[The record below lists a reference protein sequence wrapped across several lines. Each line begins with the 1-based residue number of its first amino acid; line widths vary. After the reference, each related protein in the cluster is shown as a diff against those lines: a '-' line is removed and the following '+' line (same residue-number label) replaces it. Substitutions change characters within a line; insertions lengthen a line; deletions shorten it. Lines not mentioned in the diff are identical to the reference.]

1 MKTPATRLRLDQH
14 LHEAGYFD
22 SREKAQRAILAGQ
35 VTVGGQIADK
45 PGTKVNPLHEILITG
60 RDRYVGRGGHKL
72 EGALT
77 GFGIDPM
84 GLSCLDLGS
93 STGGFTDCLLQHWAA
108 HVTAVDVGR
117 GQLAWSLR
125 QDPRVEVREGINAR
139 YLTSSDFERRFDLIV
154 GDLSFISLTK
164 ILPAAFELLN
174 PEGVMVVL
182 IKPQFELSRAEI
194 GKGGIVRDTAA
205 RQRAVDGIRTWVTNG
220 GHRFDRVMESPLP
233 GTSGNIEF
241 LALLRRGDSTAPL
254 SEAVSAEVV
263 TADPVPVSPTTIITE

>member
-1 MKTPATRLRLDQH
+1 MKSAAARLRLDQH
-14 LHEAGYFD
+14 LHESGHFD

-35 VTVGGQIADK
+35 VTVAGQIADK
-45 PGTKVNPLHEILITG
+45 PGTKVSPQSEILITG

-72 EGALT
+72 EGAIS
-77 GFGIDPM
+77 GFGIDPT
-84 GLSCLDLGS
+84 GLACLDLGS

-139 YLTSSDFERRFDLIV
+139 YLTSSDFDRRFDLIV

-174 PEGVMVVL
+174 QNGSMIVL
-182 IKPQFELSRAEI
+182 IKPQFELSRADI
-194 GKGGIVRDTAA
+194 GKGGIVRDTEA
-205 RQRAVDGIRTWVTNG
+205 RLRAVESIRSWVLAA

-241 LALLRRGDSTAPL
+241 LALLKRGDSASPL
-254 SEAVSAEVV
+254 PE
-263 TADPVPVSPTTIITE
+263 

>member
-1 MKTPATRLRLDQH
+1 MKTAVSRIRLDQH
-14 LHEAGYFD
+14 LLEAGYFD

-35 VTVGGQIADK
+35 VTIAGQIADK
-45 PGTKVNPLHEILITG
+45 AGSKINPESEILITG

-77 GFGIDPM
+77 GFAIDPM
-84 GLSCLDLGS
+84 GMSCLDLGS
-93 STGGFTDCLLQHWAA
+93 STGGFTDCLLQHWAT

-139 YLTSSDFERRFDLIV
+139 YLTPSDFTRRFDLIV

-164 ILPAAFELLN
+164 ILPAAFELLHAD
-174 PEGVMVVL
+174 GSMIVL

-194 GKGGIVRDTAA
+194 GKGGIVRDVAA
-205 RQRAVDGIRTWVTNG
+205 RERAVESIRVWVHAA
-220 GHRFDRVMESPLP
+220 GHRFDQVMESPLP

-241 LALLRRGDSTAPL
+241 LALLRRGDSSLPT
-254 SEAVSAEVV
+254 
-263 TADPVPVSPTTIITE
+263 PVHSV

>member
-1 MKTPATRLRLDQH
+1 MKGTITRIRLDQH
-14 LHEAGYFD
+14 LHEAGHFD

-35 VTVGGQIADK
+35 ITVAGQIADK
-45 PGTKVNPLHEILITG
+45 PGTKINPESEILITG
-60 RDRYVGRGGHKL
+60 RDRFVGRGGHKL
-72 EGALT
+72 EGALS
-77 GFGIDPM
+77 GFSIDPM
-84 GLSCLDLGS
+84 GMTCLDLGS

-139 YLTSSDFERRFDLIV
+139 YLTPADFSRRFDLIV

-174 PEGVMVVL
+174 PEGRMIVL
-182 IKPQFELSRAEI
+182 IKPQFELSRSEI
-194 GKGGIVRDTAA
+194 GKGGIVRDATA
-205 RQRAVDGIRTWVTNG
+205 RQKAVESIRTWVIEA
-220 GHRFDRVMESPLP
+220 GHRVDGVMESPLP

-241 LALLRRGDSTAPL
+241 LALLRRGESGPQHPR
-254 SEAVSAEVV
+254 SA
-263 TADPVPVSPTTIITE
+263 

>member
-1 MKTPATRLRLDQH
+1 MKTTSTARLRLDQH
-14 LHEAGYFD
+14 LHEAGHFD

-35 VTVGGQIADK
+35 VTVGGRIADK
-45 PGTKVNPLHEILITG
+45 PGSKVSPESEIMITG

-77 GFGIDPM
+77 GFGIDPT

-93 STGGFTDCLLQHWAA
+93 STGGFTDCLLQHWAS

-139 YLTSSDFERRFDLIV
+139 YLNSSDFDRCFDLIV

-164 ILPAAFELLN
+164 ILPAAFELLH
-174 PEGVMVVL
+174 PEGVMIVL
-182 IKPQFELSRAEI
+182 IKPQFELARADI
-194 GKGGIVRDTAA
+194 GKGGIVRDPVV
-205 RQRAVDGIRTWVTNG
+205 RQRAVEAIRTWVVNA
-220 GHRFDRVMESPLP
+220 GHRFDNVIESPLP

-254 SEAVSAEVV
+254 SA
-263 TADPVPVSPTTIITE
+263 

>member
-1 MKTPATRLRLDQH
+1 MKTTSTARLRLDQH
-14 LHEAGYFD
+14 LHEAGHFD

-35 VTVGGQIADK
+35 VTVGGRIADK
-45 PGTKVNPLHEILITG
+45 PGSKVSPESEIMITG

-77 GFGIDPM
+77 GFGIDPT

-93 STGGFTDCLLQHWAA
+93 STGGFTDCLLQHWAS

-139 YLTSSDFERRFDLIV
+139 YLNSSDFDRCFDLIV

-164 ILPAAFELLN
+164 ILPAAFELLH
-174 PEGVMVVL
+174 PEGVMIVL
-182 IKPQFELSRAEI
+182 IKPQFELARADI
-194 GKGGIVRDTAA
+194 GKGGIVRDPVV
-205 RQRAVDGIRTWVTNG
+205 RQRAVEAIRTWVVNA
-220 GHRFDRVMESPLP
+220 GHRFDNVIESPLP

-254 SEAVSAEVV
+254 PA
-263 TADPVPVSPTTIITE
+263 

>member
-1 MKTPATRLRLDQH
+1 MKGTSARIRLDQH

-35 VTVGGQIADK
+35 VTVAGQIIDK
-45 PGTKVNPLHEILITG
+45 QGSKILPGSEILITG

-77 GFGIDPM
+77 GFSIDPTGM
-84 GLSCLDLGS
+84 SCLDLGS
-93 STGGFTDCLLQHWAA
+93 STGGFTDCLLQHWAS

-139 YLTSSDFERRFDLIV
+139 YLTPSDFSRRFDLIV

-164 ILPAAFELLN
+164 ILPAAFELLQIN
-174 PEGVMVVL
+174 GSMITL
-182 IKPQFELSRAEI
+182 IKPQFELSRSEI
-194 GKGGIVRDTAA
+194 GKGGIVRDIAA
-205 RQRAVDGIRTWVTNG
+205 RQRAVEAIRTWVIAA
-220 GHRFDRVMESPLP
+220 GHRFDQVMESPLP

-241 LALLRRGDSTAPL
+241 LAHLRRGDCQLPCC
-254 SEAVSAEVV
+254 V
-263 TADPVPVSPTTIITE
+263 

>member
-1 MKTPATRLRLDQH
+1 MKPPSPTRVRLDQH
-14 LHEAGYFD
+14 LIESGHFD

-45 PGTKVNPLHEILITG
+45 PGTKISTESEILITG

-77 GFGIDPM
+77 GFGIDPT

-139 YLTSSDFERRFDLIV
+139 YLTASDFDRCFDLIV

-164 ILPAAFELLN
+164 ILPAAFQLLN
-174 PEGVMVVL
+174 PEGLMIVL
-182 IKPQFELSRAEI
+182 IKPQFELARADI
-194 GKGGIVRDTAA
+194 GKGGIVRDTSA
-205 RQRAVDGIRTWVTNG
+205 RLRAVESIRSWVTSA
-220 GHRFDRVMESPLP
+220 GHRFDQFIESPLP

-241 LALLRRGDSTAPL
+241 LALLRRGDSTAQRP
-254 SEAVSAEVV
+254 EPKTE
-263 TADPVPVSPTTIITE
+263 PSPTPLLES

>member
-1 MKTPATRLRLDQH
+1 MKRSGTRVRLDQH

-35 VTVGGQIADK
+35 VTLRGQIADK
-45 PGTKVNPLHEILITG
+45 PGTKITTPGEILITG

-77 GFGIDPM
+77 GFALDPT
-84 GLSCLDLGS
+84 GLCCLDLGS

-139 YLTSSDFERRFDLIV
+139 YLSPTEFDRRFDLIV

-164 ILPAAFELLN
+164 ILPAAFELLK
-174 PEGVMVVL
+174 PDGSMIVL
-182 IKPQFELSRAEI
+182 IKPQFELSRGEV
-194 GKGGIVRDTAA
+194 GKGGIVRDASA
-205 RQRAVDGIRTWVTNG
+205 RQRAVESIRTWVVSVG
-220 GHRFDRVMESPLP
+220 PQFAQVMESPLP

-241 LALLRRGDSTAPL
+241 LALLHRGDRPQSY
-254 SEAVSAEVV
+254 SQ
-263 TADPVPVSPTTIITE
+263 

>member
-1 MKTPATRLRLDQH
+1 MRTGAPSKLRLDQH
-14 LHEAGYFD
+14 LHEAGHFE

-35 VTVGGQIADK
+35 VTVDGKVADK
-45 PGTKVNPLHEILITG
+45 PGTKVRTDSEILITG

-72 EGALT
+72 EGAIKV
-77 GFGIDPM
+77 FGIDPM
-84 GLSCLDLGS
+84 GKCCLDLGS

-139 YLTSSDFERRFDLIV
+139 YLTASDFDRQFDLIV

-164 ILPAAFELLN
+164 ILPAAFELLL
-174 PEGVMVVL
+174 PEGVMIVL
-182 IKPQFELSRAEI
+182 IKPQFELSSSEV
-194 GKGGIVRDTAA
+194 GKGGIVRDPLS
-205 RQRAVDGIRTWVTNG
+205 RQRAVESIRTWVVNA

-233 GTSGNIEF
+233 GTTGNIEF
-241 LALLRRGDSTAPL
+241 LALLRRGDSAAPL
-254 SEAVSAEVV
+254 PS
-263 TADPVPVSPTTIITE
+263 

>member
-1 MKTPATRLRLDQH
+1 MKTTSPARVRLDQH
-14 LHEAGYFD
+14 LHEAGHFD

-35 VTVGGQIADK
+35 VTVDGRIADK
-45 PGTKVNPLHEILITG
+45 AGTKVSPMSEILITG

-72 EGALT
+72 EGALS
-77 GFGIDPM
+77 GFAIDPM

-93 STGGFTDCLLQHWAA
+93 STGGFTDCLLQHWAS

-139 YLTSSDFERRFDLIV
+139 YLTAADFERRFDLIV

-164 ILPAAFELLN
+164 ILPAAFELLQ
-174 PEGVMVVL
+174 PEGVMIVL
-182 IKPQFELSRAEI
+182 IKPQFELSRADV
-194 GKGGIVRDTAA
+194 GKGGIVRDPAV
-205 RQRAVDGIRTWVTNG
+205 RQRAVDSIRTWVRNA
-220 GHRFDRVMESPLP
+220 GHRFDGVIESPLP

-241 LALLRRGDSTAPL
+241 LALLRRGESTAPL
-254 SEAVSAEVV
+254 PA
-263 TADPVPVSPTTIITE
+263 

>member
-1 MKTPATRLRLDQH
+1 MRSLSTAKLRLDQH
-14 LHEAGYFD
+14 LHEAGHFD

-35 VTVGGQIADK
+35 VTVDGRIADK
-45 PGTKVNPLHEILITG
+45 PGTKVSPESEILITG

-77 GFGIDPM
+77 GFGIDPTGM
-84 GLSCLDLGS
+84 SCLDLGS
-93 STGGFTDCLLQHWAA
+93 STGGFTDCLLQHWAS

-139 YLTSSDFERRFDLIV
+139 YLTAGDFERKFDLIV

-174 PEGVMVVL
+174 PEGIMIVL
-182 IKPQFELSRAEI
+182 IKPQFELSRADI
-194 GKGGIVRDTAA
+194 GKGGIVRDAAA
-205 RQRAVDGIRTWVTNG
+205 RLRAVEAIRTWVITA
-220 GHRFDRVMESPLP
+220 GHRFDRFIESPLP
-233 GTSGNIEF
+233 GTQGNIEF
-241 LALLRRGDSTAPL
+241 LGLLRRGESTASLTEDPI
-254 SEAVSAEVV
+254 
-263 TADPVPVSPTTIITE
+263 TA